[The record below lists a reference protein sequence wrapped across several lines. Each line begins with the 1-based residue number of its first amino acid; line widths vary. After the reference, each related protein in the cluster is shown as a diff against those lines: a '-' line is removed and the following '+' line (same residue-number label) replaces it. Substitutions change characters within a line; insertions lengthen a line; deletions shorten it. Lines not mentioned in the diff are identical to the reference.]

1 MKSKLN
7 YVYRTWAS
15 FKAVAILFK
24 KVERQFQLAY
34 NCLMQVYNK

>member
-15 FKAVAILFK
+15 FKAVA
-24 KVERQFQLAY
+24 VERQFQLAY
-34 NCLMQVYNK
+34 NCLMHVYNK